1 MSAPMLEDA
10 SVAGDFVASSMS
22 DELESLRLRIVEE
35 LHRAGVALPRDR
47 TAAVA
52 EVVLAE
58 AIRLSVRWV
67 EDA

>member
-1 MSAPMLEDA
+1 MLDDA
-10 SVAGDFVASSMS
+10 SVAGDCVGTAMS
-22 DELESLRLRIVEE
+22 DELETLRLRIVEE
-35 LHRAGVALPRDR
+35 LRRAGVALSRDR

-52 EVVLAE
+52 EVVMAE